1 MQVFEFRKTCVGTL
15 NFLRPFCRQKTVPM
29 LYPSSSAQAERTFD
43 ATLGTVFL

>member
-15 NFLRPFCRQKTVPM
+15 QVSASFLQAKTVPT